1 MESREPAIDGTF
13 VSAVFMIVLHTED
26 SQPAPSL
33 SRSLQGGRLRPLFGL
48 VTLRYHCI
56 CRCTVQSANS
66 VMHRQAARCCSGW
79 LSVAGDQIRPP
90 DASCR
95 PYCKE
100 LGELIWLLGGAMLPT
115 FRAEMGSYFAGNGY
129 NHPSLIC

>member
-56 CRCTVQSANS
+56 CRCTDYCTISQFRHASTG
-66 VMHRQAARCCSGW
+66 CSLLLW
-79 LSVAGDQIRPP
+79 L
-90 DASCR
+90 
-95 PYCKE
+95 
-100 LGELIWLLGGAMLPT
+100 
-115 FRAEMGSYFAGNGY
+115 AERSR
-129 NHPSLIC
+129 